1 MIEVNENILL
11 TMFIMSIIALILF
24 NMLVYS
30 FKKQLKEKQEV
41 IDDLLKT
48 LNKTN
53 ETHEFINNTMLK
65 LKAIKENKWTLI

>member
-65 LKAIKENKWTLI
+65 LKAIKENK

>member
-1 MIEVNENILL
+1 
-11 TMFIMSIIALILF
+11 
-24 NMLVYS
+24 
-30 FKKQLKEKQEV
+30 
-41 IDDLLKT
+41 LKT